1 MSAIRITVPASTSN
15 LGPGFETL
23 GLAVSLR
30 NRFTFTFNTDKTEV
44 INEGFGAE
52 QNRAP
57 EENLV
62 VQSFHHRLKALSGS
76 SPTHFHLHCEN
87 NVPFGSGLGSSSTA
101 ITAGLLAADAW
112 LGKSSDK
119 AELLSMATEIE
130 GHPDNVTPSIFGGL
144 TASAL
149 DQDGVRM
156 KPFPVADWKLAIVV
170 PNITIATKVA
180 RAALP
185 KTVSLPDAVYNLNRI
200 VFLMKA
206 LAEGDEDGLNF
217 AMRDKLHQQYRM
229 KLFSGS
235 EDILAAAVSA
245 GASAAGISGAG
256 PGIIAYTM
264 CAERCHEILQAMT
277 TAAKKAGYRPHAYE
291 LRISSQGASAETV

>member
-15 LGPGFETL
+15 LGPGFDTL
-23 GLAVSLR
+23 GLAVSLV
-30 NRFTFTFNTDKTEV
+30 NRFTFTFDTDKTEV
-44 INEGFGAE
+44 VNEGFGAE
-52 QNRAP
+52 QTAAP

-62 VQSFHHRLKALSGS
+62 VQSFRHRLKTLGS
-76 SPTHFHLHCEN
+76 SAPAHLQLHCEN

-101 ITAGLLAADAW
+101 ITAGLMAADAW
-112 LGKSSDK
+112 LGRSSDK
-119 AELLSMATEIE
+119 IGLLSMATEIE

-149 DQDGVRM
+149 DQNGVRM

-170 PNITIATKVA
+170 PNISIATKVA

-185 KTVSLPDAVYNLNRI
+185 KTVSLPDAVYNLNRV
-200 VFLMKA
+200 VFLMRA
-206 LAEGDEDGLNF
+206 LAEGDEEGLNF

-235 EDILAAAVSA
+235 EDIQAAAVAA

-264 CAERCHEILQAMT
+264 SAERCHEILQAM
-277 TAAKKAGYRPHAYE
+277 AAAAEKADYHAYAYD
-291 LRISSQGASAETV
+291 LRISPQGASTETV